1 MKLIFKY
8 LKPYIA
14 VLMLSFLLLFGQAV
28 SELSLPNLMSDIVT
42 TGIQYSGIKEHSPD
56 AISEQGMNF
65 VTTFMSE
72 ENKEKFLSSYDVIEA
87 NSSLSKNYQEK
98 YPLVKDKNIYVRKE
112 LSQKEMI
119 QNEEIYG
126 KAIYTFIHM
135 FQTDHSVEGAESSH
149 QEAEVDITQL
159 YQVLPLI
166 DMMPEGTLD
175 ASIQTADSTDS
186 YVYEMLGTGFVKAF
200 YQELGV
206 DVEDI
211 QKDYI
216 LSTGIKM
223 ILVTLGGVA
232 AAIGVGYFA
241 SQTAA
246 KVSQKLRRDVF
257 AKVESFSS
265 SEYDKFSTA
274 SLITRT
280 TNDIQ
285 QVQMLVVMGIRLMC
299 YAPIMGIGGILFA
312 VDTSINLS
320 WIIAL
325 AVIIMLGL
333 IIIVFAIAL
342 PKFKSLQKLIDRLNL
357 VSRENLGGMM
367 VIRAFGNETYEER
380 RFDLANENLSTT
392 NRFVQRTMAL
402 MMPVMMFLM
411 NGVSLAVVWFGSR
424 AISESSLQ
432 IGDMMAFMQYAMQ
445 IITSFLMIAMMFIM
459 VPRALVSATRIREVL
474 DTKLEITDKQS
485 VKQLEQVAG
494 QIEFHDV
501 SFRYK
506 NAESDV
512 LQHISF
518 TAKPGETTAFI
529 GSTGS
534 GKSTLINLIPRFYDI
549 TGGKIT
555 IDGEDIR
562 DLAQKDLRQMIGY
575 VPQKG
580 ILFTGDIASNIRYG
594 KEDANSNELE
604 TAITVAQAKDFV
616 DQSEQGVDTPISQ
629 GGTNV
634 SGGQKQRLAIARA
647 LVKNPPIYI
656 FDDSFSALD
665 FKTDAALRRALRQH
679 TKTATVLIV
688 AQRVST
694 IMKAEQIIVLDEGH
708 VVGIGTH
715 KELLNNCKEYREI
728 AESQLSK
735 EELA

>member
-72 ENKEKFLSSYDVIEA
+72 ENKDKFLSSYDVIET
-87 NSSLSKNYQEK
+87 NSSLSKNYQGK

-112 LSQKEMI
+112 LSQKEII
-119 QNEEIYG
+119 QHEEIYG
-126 KAIYTFIHM
+126 KAIYTFVHM
-135 FQTDHSVEGAESSH
+135 FQTDHSVEGTESSH

-166 DMMPEGTLD
+166 ELMPEGTLD
-175 ASIQTADSTDS
+175 ASIQTADSIDS
-186 YVYEMLGTGFVKAF
+186 YVYDMLGTGFVKAF

-211 QKDYI
+211 QHDYI

-223 ILVTLGGVA
+223 LLVTLGGVA

-367 VIRAFGNETYEER
+367 VIRAFGNETYEEK
-380 RFDLANENLSTT
+380 RFDLANENLSNT

-474 DTKLEITDKQS
+474 DTKLEITDKQT
-485 VKQLEQVAG
+485 VKKLEQVAG
-494 QIEFHDV
+494 QIEFQDV

-549 TGGKIT
+549 TGGMIT
-555 IDGEDIR
+555 IDGVDIR

-594 KEDANSNELE
+594 KDNANRNELE

-616 DQSEQGVDTPISQ
+616 DQAEQGVDTPISQ